1 MRSSV
6 GLGVFFLL
14 LSPPLAT
21 GGPNALHTYSALELI
36 EIENQRNEKGQKLP
50 DEYIPK
56 LREEILYSI
65 VGLHLFHRVEDHV
78 DSAVAEAKPERVV
91 QLKVSIVGYS
101 GAQNN
106 ARVTA
111 LVSFTDKDDKKE
123 VLQKKV
129 DARLFYDQ
137 GALTSAMRKL
147 ARSISNLVRDNW

>member
-1 MRSSV
+1 MRRSIAA
-6 GLGVFFLL
+6 GVFSVLLL
-14 LSPPLAT
+14 LSLAVA
-21 GGPNALHTYSALELI
+21 GPNALRTYSALEML

-56 LREEILYSI
+56 LREEILYAI

-78 DSAVAEAKPERVV
+78 DSTVAEAKPERVV
-91 QLKVSIVGYS
+91 QFKVRIVGYS

-106 ARVTA
+106 ARVSA

-123 VLQKKV
+123 ILQKTV

-137 GALTSAMRKL
+137 GALTAAMRKL
-147 ARSISNLVRDNW
+147 ARSIGNVVRDNW